1 MTNHETGTRDEWIA
15 ARTELLGREKEL
27 TRLSDELAEERRKLP
42 WVRVEKEYVFDTPAG
57 PLTLA
62 ELFDGRS
69 QLIVYHFMHGPLTPD
84 GCPGCSF
91 HADSFSGAVVH
102 LAAQDVTF
110 LCASRSPL
118 PTLEAYKERMGWT
131 FPWVSSDDNGFNEDF
146 AFLDAGGFNF
156 GSPGGRTVDLAENEL
171 MALSA
176 FVLEEGE
183 VFHTYT
189 TFDRGTDVLNP
200 VWQLLDRAPKGRQ
213 DVDGFPR
220 KHDEYSDAA
229 G

>member
-1 MTNHETGTRDEWIA
+1 MRTGTRAEWIE
-15 ARTELLGREKEL
+15 ARKALLEREKEL
-27 TRLSDELAEERRKLP
+27 TRRTDEVARQRQELP
-42 WVRVEKEYVFDTPAG
+42 WVPVEKEYVFETNDAPR
-57 PLTLA
+57 TLA

-91 HADSFSGAVVH
+91 HADSFSGGVVH
-102 LAAQDVTF
+102 LNQQDVTF

-118 PTLEAYKERMGWT
+118 ETLNAYKERMGWT
-131 FPWVSSDDNGFNEDF
+131 FPWVSMGDNGFNDDF
-146 AFLDAGGFNF
+146 AFLDAGGWNF
-156 GSPGGRTVDLAENEL
+156 GTVPEDSVDPEAGEL

-176 FVLEEGE
+176 FILEDG
-183 VFHTYT
+183 VVYHTYT

-213 DVDGFPR
+213 DIEGWPR
-220 KHDEYSDAA
+220 KHDEYEGVA
-229 G
+229 